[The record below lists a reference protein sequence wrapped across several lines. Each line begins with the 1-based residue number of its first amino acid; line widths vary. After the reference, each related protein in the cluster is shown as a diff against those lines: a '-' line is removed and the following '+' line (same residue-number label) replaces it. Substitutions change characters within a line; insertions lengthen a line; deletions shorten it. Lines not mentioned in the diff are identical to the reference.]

1 MATCGLERPQQQ
13 DMLMERTLQAIVKE
27 IARLTE
33 ERGRLRANEDWV
45 SCDCHPKRGHVVR
58 EVGVP

>member
-1 MATCGLERPQQQ
+1 MATCRLERPQQQ
-13 DMLMERTLQAIVKE
+13 DMLMERTLQAIEKE

-45 SCDCHPKRGHVVR
+45 SCDCHPSGAT
-58 EVGVP
+58 